1 MYKRQV
7 IGIIAVPVYIF
18 NHIFE
23 TNYLFLNE
31 AQEGSPLVAVWNIF
45 GTRFGQAGYLAG
57 VVLLVVVIFHI
68 LYLVYMVMDK
78 IKTRKDH

>member
-1 MYKRQV
+1 M
-7 IGIIAVPVYIF
+7 
-18 NHIFE
+18 
-23 TNYLFLNE
+23 
-31 AQEGSPLVAVWNIF
+31 AVWNIF